1 MKRKLS
7 LLLCAALVLA
17 SLAGCKPSASEN
29 DSSSSASGDISSGG
43 SSSGDSS
50 QEIPGPS
57 DIPEINFMVLSGPTG
72 VGAAYLVDSYAA
84 GSAPTDAPFTLNTTV
99 VADNNQVTDALV
111 NGSADVAAIATNV
124 AANLYTKSDGAIQV
138 LAVNTLGVLY
148 ILEKGDSVHSM
159 ADLRGKTIY
168 ATGQGANPEYVLD
181 HLLTANGVDPSTLD
195 IQWMTAQEVSA
206 KMVSSEQAIC
216 MLPVPAATALMVQ
229 DTGVRQA
236 LSLSDEWEKLDQ
248 GVLPM
253 GCVVARTEFIQENPM
268 LIDALLDLYGDSITF
283 MTEEGNAADGAALVA
298 KYGIAPNEQVAQA
311 AIPQCNLT
319 FLTGQEMRAALEG
332 YYAVL
337 FRTDPASIGGGM
349 PYDAFYYG
357 GGERAAQFHP
367 RLAAPGLLAGGL
379 AACRLVGGASCGGPG
394 ERTAPSLP
402 PHRVGRPGRSGRTGF
417 LLGLRGGH
425 LSPGGSGP
433 VRRSGAGRTAGRSH
447 LRQLL
452 VCPAPVP
459 AHPNHPGY
467 PSGLLYPAGPA
478 MDAAGPGTCHHL
490 RPYGSAGYMGEPG
503 PRHRGH

>member
-1 MKRKLS
+1 MRDVILYGTKGQKLELHYDQPRGRGTLYQPFEGVANNLERRYQETQSDASKREIEEFMTQCPCPACKGRRLRPEALAVTVGDLS
-7 LLLCAALVLA
+7 IMEATELPVDRELEFFNALTLTPTQQLIAAQILKEIRSRLGFLQSVGL
-17 SLAGCKPSASEN
+17 SYLTLSR
-29 DSSSSASGDISSGG
+29 SSGTLSGGESQRIRLATQIG
-43 SSSGDSS
+43 SSL
-50 QEIPGPS
+50 
-57 DIPEINFMVLSGPTG
+57 M
-72 VGAAYLVDSYAA
+72 
-84 GSAPTDAPFTLNTTV
+84 
-99 VADNNQVTDALV
+99 
-111 NGSADVAAIATNV
+111 
-124 AANLYTKSDGAIQV
+124 
-138 LAVNTLGVLY
+138 GVLY

-357 GGERAAQFHP
+357 GE
-367 RLAAPGLLAGGL
+367 
-379 AACRLVGGASCGGPG
+379 
-394 ERTAPSLP
+394 
-402 PHRVGRPGRSGRTGF
+402 
-417 LLGLRGGH
+417 
-425 LSPGGSGP
+425 
-433 VRRSGAGRTAGRSH
+433 
-447 LRQLL
+447 
-452 VCPAPVP
+452 
-459 AHPNHPGY
+459 
-467 PSGLLYPAGPA
+467 
-478 MDAAGPGTCHHL
+478 
-490 RPYGSAGYMGEPG
+490 
-503 PRHRGH
+503 